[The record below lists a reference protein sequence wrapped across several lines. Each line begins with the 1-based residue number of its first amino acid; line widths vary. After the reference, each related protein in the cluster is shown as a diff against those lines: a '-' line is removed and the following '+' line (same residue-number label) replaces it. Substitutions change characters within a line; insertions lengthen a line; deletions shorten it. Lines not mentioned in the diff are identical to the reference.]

1 MFIWL
6 GRVLLIAT
14 SLLALFSIHFVTW
27 NIARATFLR
36 IKGQASQIV
45 DKDVSQTAAWKLLS
59 LSALFCFTTLFL
71 DWNIA
76 RFAWNI
82 HRGMSLTQAGAQPF
96 GF

>member
-1 MFIWL
+1 M
-6 GRVLLIAT
+6 
-14 SLLALFSIHFVTW
+14 
-27 NIARATFLR
+27 
-36 IKGQASQIV
+36 KGQASQIV

-59 LSALFCFTTLFL
+59 LSALFGFTTLFL

-82 HRGMSLTQAGAQPF
+82 HRGMSFMQAGAQPF